1 MEVFLRILGVCQC
14 GEIMCSRQR
23 GRCGYSRSPSPPP
36 LLPWRCRCLA
46 RGRGG
51 RLRQRGRR
59 AAAGLGASAAP
70 RAPGRQGPHPSTR
83 LLRIRIRYERIDTKK
98 RNEETLRRQ
107 DLSRDSA
114 TSPLRYPSALL
125 LPSLS
130 SFQDVDWIVPPT
142 SRSRSRRGFQ
152 DSKTHQRSYDP
163 TMPAGLSSPMTSLQF
178 VIY

>member
-1 MEVFLRILGVCQC
+1 VVTQGARPQPPCFHGAVVALLADAAVVFASGVAGQ
-14 GEIMCSRQR
+14 
-23 GRCGYSRSPSPPP
+23 
-36 LLPWRCRCLA
+36 
-46 RGRGG
+46 
-51 RLRQRGRR
+51 RR
-59 AAAGLGASAAP
+59 AWGASAAP
-70 RAPGRQGPHPSTR
+70 GAPGRQGPHPSTR